1 MESPLHGE
9 AAARGAIFGEVA
21 GILVPRRFGD
31 GPAEYRAV
39 RNAVGVVDRH
49 DLAQLRLWGRDPVK
63 MLHGLVTN
71 DLLNAEPGQGVYA
84 AMLTPKGRTVA
95 ELRAFTL
102 RRPEGVEVL
111 VDVPREALEG
121 MREQL
126 RKYIPPMFARWEEV
140 SERVGVIGV
149 YGPHSRDLVSLV
161 LGAEVAPLAEDA
173 FVEVE
178 WGGAG
183 ESARVMVVGTRY
195 AGGEEGFDLFAP
207 ATALPA
213 LWRALLGDGAAL
225 GALPVGYAAL
235 DALRVE
241 AGRPRYGHELTEE
254 TIPTEAFE
262 AVGLMPRAISF
273 SKGCYTGQEVIVRIA
288 HRGHVNRN
296 LRGLL
301 LGGAPLPAPGSPLIH
316 PETGREVGRTATA
329 AHSPLLD
336 ETVALA
342 MVRRELG
349 PGDVV
354 RVGGEGGVEAR
365 IVEIPFERRAGDGAG
380 STEHRSV

>member
-21 GILVPRRFGD
+21 GVAVPRRFGD
-31 GPAEYRAV
+31 GLAEYRAV
-39 RNAVGVVDRH
+39 REAAGVVDRH
-49 DLAQLRLWGRDPVK
+49 DLAQLRLRGRDPVK
-63 MLHGLVTN
+63 MLHGLITN
-71 DLLNAEPGQGVYA
+71 DLQNAEPGQGVYA
-84 AMLTPKGRTVA
+84 AMLTPKGRTIA

-111 VDVPREALEG
+111 VDLPREALDG
-121 MREQL
+121 TREQL
-126 RKYIPPMFARWEEV
+126 KKYVPPMFAKWEEV
-140 SERVGVIGV
+140 SEQVGVIGV
-149 YGPHSRDLVSLV
+149 YGPRSRELASLV
-161 LGAEVAPLAEDA
+161 LGAEVPPLAEDA

-178 WGGAG
+178 WRGAG
-183 ESARVMVVGTRY
+183 EPARIMAVGTRY
-195 AGGEEGFDLFAP
+195 AGGEEGFDIFAP
-207 ATALPA
+207 TPALPT
-213 LWRALLGDGAAL
+213 LWRALLADGTAL

-235 DALRVE
+235 EALRVE

-262 AVGLMPRAISF
+262 SVGLMPRAISF

-301 LGGAPLPAPGSPLIH
+301 LGDAPLPAPGTPLLH
-316 PETGREVGRTATA
+316 PETGREMGRTATA
-329 AHSPLLD
+329 VHSPHLD
-336 ETVALA
+336 QTVALA

-349 PGDVV
+349 PGDAV
-354 RVGGEGGVEAR
+354 RVGGVEAT
-365 IVEIPFERRAGDGAG
+365 ITDLPFRREAGGR
-380 STEHRSV
+380 T

>member
-21 GILVPRRFGD
+21 GVTVPRRFGD
-31 GPAEYRAV
+31 GLAEYRAV
-39 RNAVGVVDRH
+39 REAVGVVDRH
-49 DLAQLRLWGRDPVK
+49 DLARLRLWGRDPVK
-63 MLHGLVTN
+63 MLHGLITN
-71 DLLNAEPGQGVYA
+71 DLQNAPPGQGVYA
-84 AMLTPKGRTVA
+84 AMLTPKGRAIA

-102 RRPEGVEVL
+102 RRADDVELL

-121 MREQL
+121 TREQL
-126 RKYIPPMFARWEEV
+126 KKYVPPMFARWEEV

-149 YGPHSRDLVSLV
+149 YGPRSRELASLV
-161 LGAEVAPLAEDA
+161 LGAGVPPLAEDA

-183 ESARVMVVGTRY
+183 EPARVLVVGTRY
-195 AGGEEGFDLFAP
+195 AGGEDGFDLFAP
-207 ATALPA
+207 APALPA
-213 LWRALLGDGAAL
+213 LWRALLADGAAL
-225 GALPVGYAAL
+225 GALPVGFAAL
-235 DALRVE
+235 EALRVE

-262 AVGLMPRAISF
+262 SVGLMPRAVSF
-273 SKGCYTGQEVIVRIA
+273 GKGCYTGQEVIVRIA

-301 LGGAPLPAPGSPLIH
+301 LGDAPLPAAGTPLLH
-316 PETGREVGRTATA
+316 PETGREMGHTTTA
-329 AHSPLLD
+329 AHSPLLGQ
-336 ETVALA
+336 TVALA

-349 PGDVV
+349 PGDAV
-354 RVGGEGGVEAR
+354 RVGGEAGIDATITEL
-365 IVEIPFERRAGDGAG
+365 PFRRGADAEAG
-380 STEHRSV
+380 SPGSRSV